1 MIERYDLEGNLT
13 ATFERDISAR
23 PRTEEEAEEIK
34 SDSQFFFNGQKA
46 KITYKLFDTEP
57 PIRGLGVVGDHLW
70 VFQNPAPGELPE
82 GVWRRASVLTF
93 DGEYVEDVDVYLP
106 HDEEVD
112 SARMLR
118 DGVMMVIEN
127 GVSAMQAHFAAFG
140 AGLGEEEESDL
151 SDAEPAEIV
160 IYRPKN

>member
-34 SDSQFFFNGQKA
+34 SDSQFFFNGQQA